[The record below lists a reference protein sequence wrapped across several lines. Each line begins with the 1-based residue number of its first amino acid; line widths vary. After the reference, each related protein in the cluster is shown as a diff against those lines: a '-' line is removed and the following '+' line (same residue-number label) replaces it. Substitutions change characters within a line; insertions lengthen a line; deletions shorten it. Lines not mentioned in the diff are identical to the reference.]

1 MKLAAKSNDA
11 PALSSDREAA
21 AQVDPEACRRA
32 MRELAGGVCLV
43 VFGSGA
49 ERCGATTAAVCVA
62 SVDPPSLVVC
72 LARGTAVYAQAARGA
87 AFGVAALNADQQQYA
102 ERFAAPVD
110 AGRLERFDEGRW
122 LRSPGGVD
130 LPRDCAAAFDC
141 EVEERIERHG
151 RAIVIARVKGA
162 RSGGGGALVGWR
174 GVYEKLGWSPEELQ
188 RATGISPLS
197 IGDVSVRRNK
207 NSGSPIRALDLGEDE
222 QRCAERP
229 PRRGRRGAA
238 DDLP

>member
-1 MKLAAKSNDA
+1 MKLTARSNDA
-11 PALSSDREAA
+11 PAVLSDRGAA
-21 AQVDPEACRRA
+21 AEVEPEACRRA
-32 MRELAGGVCLV
+32 MREVAGGVCLV

-49 ERCGATTAAVCVA
+49 ERRGATTATVCVA

-87 AFGVAALNADQQQYA
+87 AFGVAALNADQQEYA

-151 RAIVIARVKGA
+151 RAIVIARVKAA

-174 GVYEKLGWSPEELQ
+174 GAYEKLGWSPEELQ
-188 RATGISPLS
+188 RATGISPRN
-197 IGDVSVRRNK
+197 IGESTIYLN
-207 NSGSPIRALDLGEDE
+207 GTGESPIRALELSKDE
-222 QRCAERP
+222 
-229 PRRGRRGAA
+229 
-238 DDLP
+238 